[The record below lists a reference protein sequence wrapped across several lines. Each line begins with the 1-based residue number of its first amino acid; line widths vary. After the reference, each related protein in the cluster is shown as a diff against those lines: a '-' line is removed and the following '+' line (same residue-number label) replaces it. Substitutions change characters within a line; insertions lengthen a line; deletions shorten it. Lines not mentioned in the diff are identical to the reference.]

1 MFVDNASNVL
11 PLHLK
16 QTFLPIIWIF
26 TESESDCIKSR
37 LPFKIFSTLQVKV
50 QWTEQLVASQQQKT
64 EEIRKET
71 ERMKAIADV
80 NRTKDVLEV
89 ELQKEL
95 LQKEAD
101 KNVSEIQNSIIKL
114 AEENLADIAKYKKE
128 QEAEANKALFTPE
141 YVQLNLASKLS
152 DNTKMYFSGET
163 SPLGAVMDK
172 ILGN

>member
-1 MFVDNASNVL
+1 MMFRCLFCV
-11 PLHLK
+11 
-16 QTFLPIIWIF
+16 FLILLLLYNP
-26 TESESDCIKSR
+26 
-37 LPFKIFSTLQVKV
+37 LQVKV

-101 KNVSEIQNSIIKL
+101 RNVSEIQNSIIKL

-128 QEAEANKALFTPE
+128 QEAEANKALYTPE
-141 YVQLNLASKLS
+141 YVQLNLANKLS

-163 SPLGAVMDK
+163 SPLGALMDK